1 MLSLIHIYLFGGV
14 PLILEEIT
22 TPRRD
27 YVRASREEVYKQIK
41 QDLEEAVSLLP
52 NIESVKDGKLSKQV
66 AQHLLAEVNICLG
79 LYDEAIQAASAVIDH
94 PEMALMTNRSVSYTH
109 LDVYKRQ
116 RAYNRKQKWISTLSQ
131 NIWKNLERGIIKPSI
146 CFTSNTVQD

>member
-1 MLSLIHIYLFGGV
+1 MVFRGYAYRMLANLFGGV

-94 PEMALMTNRSVSYTH
+94 PEMALMTNRFGSRQNESRRCLLGSVPAEQSKTGVAVTKK
-109 LDVYKRQ
+109 VYGCC
-116 RAYNRKQKWISTLSQ
+116 NMIT
-131 NIWKNLERGIIKPSI
+131 
-146 CFTSNTVQD
+146 

>member
-1 MLSLIHIYLFGGV
+1 MLANLFGGV

-27 YVRASREEVYKQIK
+27 YVRTSREEVYKQIK

-66 AQHLLAEVNICLG
+66 AQHLFRLI
-79 LYDEAIQAASAVIDH
+79 
-94 PEMALMTNRSVSYTH
+94 
-109 LDVYKRQ
+109 
-116 RAYNRKQKWISTLSQ
+116 
-131 NIWKNLERGIIKPSI
+131 
-146 CFTSNTVQD
+146 